1 MRKFKLIH
9 MFKNITNKLRGTKHP
24 IFVVVVEWYIHFLIC
39 ESTNKPQKNQQVMNT
54 HTALP
59 APREPIKKQV
69 VTLETVYTCYE

>member
-1 MRKFKLIH
+1 
-9 MFKNITNKLRGTKHP
+9 
-24 IFVVVVEWYIHFLIC
+24 
-39 ESTNKPQKNQQVMNT
+39 MNT